1 MMEKKMNTLINAI
14 VSSLVDHPEEISL
27 QVKEDDNNL
36 YFHLQVNPEDA
47 GRVIG
52 KHGKIAKAIRTVV
65 YAASNEHAKRIHLDI
80 Q

>member
-1 MMEKKMNTLINAI
+1 MENKMNTLVNAI
-14 VSSLVDHPEEISL
+14 VSGLVDHPEEISL
-27 QVKEDDNNL
+27 QVKEDEHNL
-36 YFHLQVNPEDA
+36 YYHLSVNPEDA

-65 YAASNEHAKRIHLDI
+65 YAASNEQSKRIHLDI